1 MRLRDLIA
9 GRMTAALR
17 DRLRAFMVDP
27 TGYAAALRDEM
38 EPLCWTLGRPV
49 EARLVDGGAVR
60 GTALRLNPDA
70 SLAIRDVAGDDHT
83 VTTGDVGV
91 L

>member
-1 MRLRDLIA
+1 M
-9 GRMTAALR
+9 
-17 DRLRAFMVDP
+17 
-27 TGYAAALRDEM
+27 
-38 EPLCWTLGRPV
+38 